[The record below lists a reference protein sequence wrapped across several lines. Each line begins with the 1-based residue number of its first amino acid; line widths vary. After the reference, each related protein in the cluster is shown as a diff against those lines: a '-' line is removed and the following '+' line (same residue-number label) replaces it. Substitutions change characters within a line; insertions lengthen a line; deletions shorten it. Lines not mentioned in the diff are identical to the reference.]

1 MDMLGDTPLVNTKHH
16 ILVIDDDE
24 RLRALLVRF
33 LNSKAYR
40 VTGASSVAVAK
51 GLIKNIVFD
60 AFVVDVTMPGE
71 SGLDFVRHIKDQGD
85 QTPCLMLTAM
95 AAPPERLHGLKIGA
109 DDYMTKPFEPDELDL
124 RIRNLLR
131 WARGL
136 ADSTKQA
143 QAVAEAELI
152 RFGPHVYDVE
162 SGQLR
167 TGNRRNP
174 LTRAESDLL
183 QCFIRNRRQVLT
195 RHALK
200 SMLTT
205 PLEGRS
211 LDVSVAR
218 LRRKIEPNPH
228 RPIYLVTARGQGW
241 MLDTDTTAD
250 TIDTIA
256 TTDN

>member
-1 MDMLGDTPLVNTKHH
+1 MTDTSIDNKHH

-33 LNSKAYR
+33 LNSKQYR
-40 VTGASSVAVAK
+40 VTGAASVAQAK
-51 GLIKNIVFD
+51 QLIKGVSFD

-71 SGLDFVRHIKDQGD
+71 NGLDFVRFVKTAGY
-85 QTPCLMLTAM
+85 TNPCLMLTAM
-95 AAPPERLHGLKIGA
+95 AEPPQRLLGLKTGA

-131 WARGL
+131 WAKAL
-136 ADSTKQA
+136 IADSVSKPPA
-143 QAVAEAELI
+143 PAPPLI
-152 RFGPHVYDVE
+152 HFGPHAYDPK

-167 TGNRRNP
+167 TGNQRNP

-183 QCFIRNRRQVLT
+183 GCFIRHRKQVLS

-200 SMLTT
+200 DMLTT
-205 PLEGRS
+205 PLAGRS

-228 RPIYLVTARGQGW
+228 RPIYLVTARGHGW
-241 MLDTDTTAD
+241 MLDTDSKAD
-250 TIDTIA
+250 
-256 TTDN
+256 